1 MITDMRALAVT
12 VLGVASLALSGCVI
26 LANDES
32 ETTRIMTVEQ
42 AKAASDY
49 APLRSFTV
57 DGRQVQAKIWTT
69 CASSSDFDV
78 ALVDQ
83 THSHSLTIRQRAE
96 AQCQGEGRELSLSW
110 TYDVLGLS
118 AGERIVVK
126 NQIVL

>member
-1 MITDMRALAVT
+1 
-12 VLGVASLALSGCVI
+12 
-26 LANDES
+26 
-32 ETTRIMTVEQ
+32 
-42 AKAASDY
+42 
-49 APLRSFTV
+49 
-57 DGRQVQAKIWTT
+57 
-69 CASSSDFDV
+69 V

>member
-1 MITDMRALAVT
+1 MRALAVT

-42 AKAASDY
+42 AKAAPDY
-49 APLRSFTV
+49 ASLRSFSA
-57 DGRQVQAKIWTT
+57 DGRQVQAKVWTT
-69 CASSSDFDV
+69 CASSVDFDV

-83 THSHSLTIRQRAE
+83 IHSHSLTIRQRAE

-110 TYDVLGLS
+110 AYDVLGLN
-118 AGERIVVK
+118 AGERIVLK

>member
-1 MITDMRALAVT
+1 MINKMRGLTVAALGA
-12 VLGVASLALSGCVI
+12 ASLALSGCVI

-32 ETTRIMTVEQ
+32 ESTRIMTIEQ
-42 AKAASDY
+42 AKATTEY
-49 APLRSFTV
+49 APLRSFSA
-57 DGRQVQAKIWTT
+57 DGRQVQAKLWTT

-96 AQCQGEGRELSLSW
+96 VQCQGEGRELSLSW
-110 TYDVLGLS
+110 TYDALGLN
-118 AGERIVVK
+118 AGERIVLK